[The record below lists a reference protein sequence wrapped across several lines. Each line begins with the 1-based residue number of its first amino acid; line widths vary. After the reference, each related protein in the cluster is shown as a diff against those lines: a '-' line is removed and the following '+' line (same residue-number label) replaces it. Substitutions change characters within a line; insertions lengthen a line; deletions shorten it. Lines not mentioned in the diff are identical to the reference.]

1 MSELTCL
8 ELSVLLWL
16 AHVLT
21 QAVIARGDLAM
32 HICSRLATRSRSPKA
47 LLAAGRRARLATM
60 SRITGHS
67 SRWLSR

>member
-21 QAVIARGDLAM
+21 QAF
-32 HICSRLATRSRSPKA
+32 
-47 LLAAGRRARLATM
+47 AGNAEYGLGWLRRARRA
-60 SRITGHS
+60 RADRGI
-67 SRWLSR
+67 